1 MPYTLVIVES
11 PAKCKKIEQY
21 LGAGYKCIASFGHIR
36 ELDGLKSIDI
46 SNNFSPSYKVIKTKS
61 QQISKIKKAI
71 QDSNEVILATD
82 DDREGESIAWHICQT
97 FKLNVKTTK
106 RILFNEITKTALTQA
121 VRNPKTINMDIVY
134 AQQARQVLDLL
145 VGYKISPMLWK
156 FIKQEDKTSL
166 SAGRCQSPALK
177 LVFDNQ
183 REIEKSVPKTMYNTS
198 GYFTKLILN
207 FSLNKEFEERKE
219 VETFLEESVN
229 FDHVYTFN
237 EPKNVTKNPPLP
249 FITSTLQQA
258 TSNEFH
264 ISPKETMSI
273 CQKLYEDGYITYMR
287 TDSKTYSKEFIDKS
301 KLYIEEQFGEN
312 YVHPN
317 IYRLCNQS
325 ESIIT
330 SSETQ
335 QPTIKNKRDKEGK
348 EEKVKPQEAH
358 EAIRPTD
365 IKLDELPNNYENK
378 EKKIYKL
385 IWRNTLESC
394 MSPATYKSITANVTA
409 PFNHLYSH
417 VSEQVVFPGWKM
429 VNGYEINNK
438 SYTFIQSLKNGSIID
453 YKKITSVVSIK
464 DMKSHY
470 SEARLV
476 QLLEEKGIGRP
487 STYSSLIDKIQNRG
501 YVNRQNV
508 EGKKI
513 KCIDFELIEDELS
526 EKVNER
532 IFGNEKNKLVIT
544 PIGIEVCE
552 FLYNYYDP
560 LFKYDYTK
568 YMEDVLDTIATG
580 NKTWYELCDECYTQ
594 INQLTGVIQPTNATH
609 NENPDSDSGSM
620 KPKYTRPK
628 PINKKLG
635 KYNNLDLIL
644 KKGKYGLYVVWG
656 ENKKSVN
663 DIKKDEDTITYDD
676 VVQFLDRPFLDT
688 YLSRKQDMDINNI
701 DNNSSSSSFHNKS
714 SEEETKDKTLVKYL
728 NNELSIRNSKYGDY
742 IFYKTNAMFKPK
754 FLKIKGYTGDY
765 NKDSVQSIIKWI
777 KETYNL

>member
-1 MPYTLVIVES
+1 VIVES

-21 LGAGYKCIASFGHIR
+21 LGSGYKCVASFGHIR

-46 SNNFSPSYKVIKTKS
+46 SNNFSPSYKLIRTKS
-61 QQISKIKKAI
+61 QQISKIKKEI
-71 QDSNEVILATD
+71 QDSSEVILATD

-106 RILFNEITKTALTQA
+106 RILFNEITKSALTQA

-145 VGYKISPMLWK
+145 VGYKVSPMLWK

-183 REIEKSVPKTMYNTS
+183 TEIEKSVPKTIYNTN

-229 FDHVYTFN
+229 FDHVYTIN
-237 EPKNVTKNPPLP
+237 EPKNVTKNPPSP

-301 KLYIEEQFGEN
+301 KSYIEEQFGEN

-325 ESIIT
+325 DSRVD

-335 QPTIKNKRDKEGK
+335 QPTSTSTSIKNKKGK
-348 EEKVKPQEAH
+348 EDKVKPQEAH

-409 PFNHLYSH
+409 PFNHIYSH

-453 YKKITSVVSIK
+453 YKKITSNVSIK

-487 STYSSLIDKIQNRG
+487 STYSSIIDKIQKRG
-501 YVNRQNV
+501 YVNRQNI

-544 PIGIEVCE
+544 PIGIEVCD
-552 FLYNYYDP
+552 FLYKYYDP

-568 YMEDVLDTIATG
+568 YMEDVLDTIANG
-580 NKTWYELCDECYTQ
+580 NKTWYELCNECYTQ
-594 INQLTGVIQPTNATH
+594 INQLTNAIQPTNA
-609 NENPDSDSGSM
+609 NDENPDSECNQANM

-656 ENKKSVN
+656 ENKKSIN
-663 DIKKDEDTITYDD
+663 DIKKNEDDITYED
-676 VVQFLDRPFLDT
+676 VVNFLDKPFLDT
-688 YLSRKQDMDINNI
+688 YLSRKQDMN
-701 DNNSSSSSFHNKS
+701 DNEGNYRDNCNTVSSYQKS
-714 SEEETKDKTLVKYL
+714 KEETNDKLLVRYL

-754 FLKIKGYTGDY
+754 FLKIKGYNGDY
-765 NKDSVQSIIKWI
+765 KRDSIESIINWI
-777 KETYNL
+777 KETYEI